1 MLPASTPDV
10 SVLPTNDDVSPFSHD
25 LSVELEAEIKH
36 AAHLLPSQGPI
47 ASFVHHNTLHMLEH
61 LPFHEAVKEGAAI
74 FGCEPYLAETRYQQ
88 EIQRGRIK
96 LVDVGSVLH
105 EQANGQCEELAD
117 GLTTRYQ
124 LRYAM
129 LRHGFQQVP
138 DRELRWFVAQT
149 GALTQLR
156 EDVSEEVRRQLVD
169 RTRHW
174 VMRDLRTSSLEGSA
188 QHSPQRRLRAM
199 LESLFAQFNEATIE
213 QWSEATWETF
223 TLHALWRTCRQGV
236 HGLELPEASSTS
248 PVRHRDLLLELTGND
263 SDVLINELLIP
274 LCAAF
279 LDQGFSHAPMPG
291 RERGF
296 YDAVQQ
302 TYGATRMPLARWLR
316 DFPAELNRLQREE
329 ISPLQSIAYSL
340 EILGV
345 EREERERFLAAT
357 LLALR
362 GWAGMLWRLETD
374 GSNAQRS
381 VPPGTLVEYLAIRLI
396 LERLACLH
404 LTEQTIGRTASLSEL
419 RKQLRK
425 QGGARRKVCVDSRAF
440 QLFQL
445 AQVCGWTPEVL
456 SQLSKPHWNELI
468 EEVEAFDELERR
480 RVLHEAYERRYR
492 NELLDAVAVVA
503 AREKPQLPRPRFQA
517 VFCIDDREESFRR
530 HLEEVAPDAE
540 TFAIAGFYGV
550 AMYYRGAGDAHFR
563 ALSPVIIKPQ
573 HYVQE
578 HVKYTLQDSHRR
590 RAIGRRAIGEAQ
602 HRWHLRSRTFI
613 GGMVA
618 GFVGPL
624 ASVPLVMRVLFP
636 RATSR
641 LGQLAGSVIQPP
653 SATQL
658 PLQRAADPP
667 GPALGHHGYSLD
679 EMAGI
684 VHRALLDM
692 GLTSRLARL
701 VIFFGH
707 GSSSVNNPHESAYN
721 CGACSGGRG
730 GPNARAFAQMANDPR
745 VRQRLK
751 AIGLEIPDDTEFL
764 AAYHNTCDDSI
775 TWYDLNSLPVTH
787 HADFEQAQQTID
799 EVRKRNAHERCR
811 RFESAS
817 LQLTPEEALRH
828 VERRAVDLSEVR
840 PEYNHATNAVTI
852 VGRRWRTRGLFLDRR
867 AFLNSYDPELD
878 DAEHTVLARTLQAA
892 IPVCAGISLEYYFS
906 AVDPEGWGCGSKLP
920 HNVTGL
926 LGVMA
931 GAASDLRP
939 GLSAQM
945 TEIHEPLRQLFVV
958 ETTPEAMLSIMQRNP
973 VIDRLVRGHWVQLA
987 TLDPHSVQLH
997 LYTNGQF
1004 EPYWP
1009 QNTQLPTVP
1018 SSLHWYRGWRGNLG
1032 FALVADSTA
1041 PSPQEARS

>member
-1 MLPASTPDV
+1 MPPALTSDV
-10 SVLPTNDDVSPFSHD
+10 SVLLPCDDVSSISHD
-25 LSVELEAEIKH
+25 LSAELESEIKR

-61 LPFHEAVKEGAAI
+61 LPFHEAVQEGAAI

-88 EIQRGRIK
+88 EVQSGRIS
-96 LVDVGSVLH
+96 LGDISSVLQ
-105 EQANGQCEELAD
+105 EQSNGRSVEIAG
-117 GLTTRYQ
+117 GLTTRHQ
-124 LRYAM
+124 LRLAM
-129 LRHGFQQVP
+129 LRHGLQQVP
-138 DRELRWFVAQT
+138 ERELRWFVAQT
-149 GALTQLR
+149 DALTRLR
-156 EDVSEEVRRQLVD
+156 DDVSEEARRQVVD
-169 RTRHW
+169 QTRHW
-174 VMRDLRTSSLEGSA
+174 VMRDLRTSSVEGSER
-188 QHSPQRRLRAM
+188 HSPQRRLRAA
-199 LESLFAQFNEATIE
+199 LETLFAQFHEAAIE
-213 QWSEATWETF
+213 QWSDATWETF
-223 TLHALWRTCRQGV
+223 SLHALWRFCRQGV
-236 HGLELPEASSTS
+236 HGLEAPDTRPTL

-274 LCAAF
+274 ICAAF

-291 RERGF
+291 RKHGF
-296 YDAVQQ
+296 YHAVQQ
-302 TYGATRMPLARWLR
+302 TYGATRLPLAVWLR
-316 DFPAELNRLQREE
+316 DFPGELNRLQQAGL
-329 ISPLQSIAYSL
+329 SPLESIAQSL
-340 EILGV
+340 RMLGV
-345 EREERERFLAAT
+345 EPEERERYLAAT

-362 GWAGMLWRLETD
+362 GWAGMLWRLETE
-374 GSNAQRS
+374 GSNAQWA
-381 VPPGTLVEYLAIRLI
+381 VPPGTLVEYLAVRLI
-396 LERLACLH
+396 LERLACRH
-404 LTEQTIGRTASLSEL
+404 LTEPTLERTTALADL
-419 RKQLRK
+419 RKQVRK
-425 QGGARRKVCVDSRAF
+425 QSGSRWKVSVESRAF
-440 QLFQL
+440 QVFQL
-445 AQVCGWTPEVL
+445 VQVCGWEPDVL
-456 SQLSKPHWNELI
+456 SQLSKSHWAELVQ
-468 EEVEAFDELERR
+468 EVEDFDELERR
-480 RVLHEAYERRYR
+480 CVLHEAYERRYR
-492 NELLDAVAVVA
+492 NELLDAVAIAA
-503 AREKPQLPRPRFQA
+503 AREQPQMPRPRFQA

-530 HLEEVAPDAE
+530 HLEEVAADAE

-563 ALSPVIIKPQ
+563 PLSPVMIKPQ

-578 HVKYTLQDSHRR
+578 QVKYTLQETHRR
-590 RAIGRRAIGEAQ
+590 RAVGRRAIGAAQ
-602 HRWHLRSRTFI
+602 HRWHLRSRTFL

-636 RATSR
+636 HATER
-641 LGQLAGSVIQPP
+641 LRRLAGSVIQPP

-667 GPALGHHGYSLD
+667 GPAPGQRGYSLD

-684 VHRALLDM
+684 VHRVLLDM

-751 AIGLEIPDDTEFL
+751 AVGLEIPDDTEFL
-764 AAYHNTCDDSI
+764 AAYHNTCDDSV

-811 RFESAS
+811 RFKSAS
-817 LQLTPEEALRH
+817 LLLSPDEALRH

-878 DAEHTVLARTLQAA
+878 DAEHTVLARVLQAA

-906 AVDPEGWGCGSKLP
+906 TVDPEGWGCGSKLP

-997 LYTNGQF
+997 LYTEGRF

-1009 QNTQLPTVP
+1009 QATELPAVP

-1032 FALVADSTA
+1032 FALVTDDS
-1041 PSPQEARS
+1041 PSLPEARS

>member
-1 MLPASTPDV
+1 MPPASTSDV
-10 SVLPTNDDVSPFSHD
+10 SVLLPCDGVSSNSHD
-25 LSVELEAEIKH
+25 LSAELEAEIRR

-61 LPFHEAVKEGAAI
+61 LPFHEAVKEGAAT
-74 FGCEPYLAETRYQQ
+74 FGCAPYLTETRYQQ
-88 EIQRGRIK
+88 EVQRGRIR
-96 LVDVGSVLH
+96 LVDVGSVLQ
-105 EQANGQCEELAD
+105 EQANGRSVEIAG

-124 LRYAM
+124 LRFAM
-129 LRHGFQQVP
+129 LRHGLQQLP
-138 DRELRWFVAQT
+138 ERELRWFVAQT
-149 GALTQLR
+149 DALTRLR
-156 EDVSEEVRRQLVD
+156 GDVSEEARRQVVGQ
-169 RTRHW
+169 TRHW
-174 VMRDLRTSSLEGSA
+174 VMRDLRAASLTDA
-188 QHSPQRRLRAM
+188 APQSPQRRLRAA
-199 LESLFAQFNEATIE
+199 LETLFVQFREATIE
-213 QWSEATWETF
+213 QWSDATWETF
-223 TLHALWRTCRQGV
+223 SLHALWRICRQGV
-236 HGLELPEASSTS
+236 HGLQPPETRSPL
-248 PVRHRDLLLELTGND
+248 PVRHRDLLLELTGED
-263 SDVLINELLIP
+263 SDGLINELLFP
-274 LCAAF
+274 LCAAY

-291 RERGF
+291 REHGF
-296 YDAVQQ
+296 LHAVQQ
-302 TYGATRMPLARWLR
+302 TYGAARLPLARWLR
-316 DFPAELNRLQREE
+316 DFPTELNRLQREQL
-329 ISPLQSIAYSL
+329 SPLQSIADSL
-340 EILGV
+340 QVLGV
-345 EREERERFLAAT
+345 EPEERERYLAAT

-374 GSNAQRS
+374 GSNAQWA
-381 VPPGTLVEYLAIRLI
+381 VPPGTLIEYLAVRLI

-404 LTEQTIGRTASLSEL
+404 LSEQTLGRTTSLAEL
-419 RKQLRK
+419 RKLLRK
-425 QGGARRKVCVDSRAF
+425 QSGARRHASVDNRAF

-445 AQVCGWTPEVL
+445 AQVCGWSPEVL
-456 SQLSKPHWNELI
+456 SQLSKPHWAELVQ
-468 EEVEAFDELERR
+468 EVEAFDELERR

-492 NELLDAVAVVA
+492 NELLDAVAIVA
-503 AREKPQLPRPRFQA
+503 ARQPPQMSRPGFQA

-530 HLEEVAPDAE
+530 HLEEVAADVE

-550 AMYYRGAGDAHFR
+550 AMYYRGVGDAHFR
-563 ALSPVIIKPQ
+563 TLSPVIIKPQ

-590 RAIGRRAIGEAQ
+590 RAIGRRAIGAAQ
-602 HRWHLRSRTFI
+602 HRWHLRSRTFL

-636 RATSR
+636 RATAR
-641 LGQLAGSVIQPP
+641 LQRLAGSVIQPP

-667 GPALGHHGYSLD
+667 GPAPGHRGYSLD

-684 VHRALLDM
+684 VHRVLLDM

-751 AIGLEIPDDTEFL
+751 TVGLEIPDDTQFL
-764 AAYHNTCDDSI
+764 AAYHNTCDDGV

-787 HADFEQAQQTID
+787 HADFEQAQQAID

-817 LQLTPEEALRH
+817 LLLSPDEALRH

-878 DAEHTVLARTLQAA
+878 DAEHTVLARVLQAA

-906 AVDPEGWGCGSKLP
+906 TVDPEGWGCGSKLP

-958 ETTPEAMLSIMQRNP
+958 ETTPAAMLSIMQRNP

-987 TLDPHSVQLH
+987 TLDPDSVQLH
-997 LYTNGQF
+997 LYTEDRF

-1009 QNTQLPTVP
+1009 QATELPTVP

-1032 FALVADSTA
+1032 FALVADQ
-1041 PSPQEARS
+1041 PEQQPEARS